1 MVDKIDLHTHTLASD
16 GSLTPPELVDKAID
30 AKFCAIAITDHD
42 SVDGVDEAVEHAK
55 GFNINI
61 IPGIEMGAKF
71 DAEMH
76 ILGLGIDIKND
87 RLLSTIHK
95 LRMGRQER
103 NAKMVKKL
111 IESGLPISYDDVYQ
125 GKDES
130 TVGRA
135 HMAYALVEK
144 GCASSIPQAFDRY
157 LARGKEGYV
166 KRYQLKVSETL
177 EIINDAGGVSSV
189 AHPVQLN
196 QPIHILYQVFESLK
210 ENGLWGI
217 EAYHSTQ
224 TPEQSETYCKM
235 AKRLGL
241 KITGG
246 SDFHGL
252 NKPDVKL
259 GDSVVMDDFFMES
272 YYELRDRTIMN
283 W

>member
-1 MVDKIDLHTHTLASD
+1 MVEKIDLHTHTLASD
-16 GSLTPPELVDKAID
+16 GSLTSTELVNKAIN
-30 AKFCAIAITDHD
+30 AEFTAIAITDHD
-42 SVDGVDEAVEHAK
+42 SVDGIDEAIGHAK
-55 GFNINI
+55 GFDIAV

-76 ILGLGIDIKND
+76 ILGLGIDIEND

-111 IESGLPISYDDVYQ
+111 IESGLPITYDDVYQ

-135 HMAYALVEK
+135 HMAYALMEK
-144 GCASSIPQAFDRY
+144 GCASSVSQAFDRY
-157 LARGKEGYV
+157 LARGKKGYV
-166 KRYQLKVSETL
+166 QRYQLKVSETL

-189 AHPVQLN
+189 AHPVQLD
-196 QPIHILYQVFESLK
+196 QPIHILYQLFENLK

-224 TPEQSETYCKM
+224 KPEQSATYCKM

-259 GDSVVMDDFFMES
+259 GDSVIMDDFFIES
-272 YYELRDRTIMN
+272 YYDLRDKTRMN